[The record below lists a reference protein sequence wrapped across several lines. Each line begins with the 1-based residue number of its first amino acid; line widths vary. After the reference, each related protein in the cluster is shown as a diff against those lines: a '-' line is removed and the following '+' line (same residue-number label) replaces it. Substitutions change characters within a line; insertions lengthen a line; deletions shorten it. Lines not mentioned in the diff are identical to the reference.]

1 MENVYVLMAYV
12 AVLIT
17 LAGCVVVKVSDILEE
32 KRDEKYYYMIKD
44 DAAFWQMKLEQ
55 TAMNVMEW
63 VLDEGIEKVM
73 DKSMEMTKK
82 MTDQMFREPEE
93 ADEEFKK
100 EFDELDGDLTI

>member
-12 AVLIT
+12 AVMIALV
-17 LAGCVVVKVSDILEE
+17 GCGLLKVSDILEK
-32 KRDEKYYYMIKD
+32 KRDEKYYKMIKD

-55 TAMNVMEW
+55 TAMNVMDYI
-63 VLDEGIEKVM
+63 LDDGMEKVM
-73 DKSMEMTKK
+73 NKSMEMTKK

>member
-1 MENVYVLMAYV
+1 MDNVYVLMAYV
-12 AVLIT
+12 AVLIS
-17 LAGCVVVKVSDILEE
+17 LVGCGLLKVSDILEK
-32 KRDEKYYYMIKD
+32 KRDEKYYRMIRD

-55 TAMNVMEW
+55 TAMNVMDYI
-63 VLDEGIEKVM
+63 LDEGIEKVM

-82 MTDQMFREPEE
+82 MTDQILNEPVK